1 MAHRC
6 RPSSTFTWNRLRR
19 SYRLGAVAPRLRC
32 CSTEAGSVSPW
43 ITISRC
49 SSARYSPGTLAHTGS
64 PLCSPNPTV
73 RPGSRSARKIPQRY
87 SGMATWPNW
96 AQPSRPT
103 LIAVRR

>member
-43 ITISRC
+43 ITISPC
-49 SSARYSPGTLAHTGS
+49 SSERYSPRPLVPYGLALVLADPDAPARIAFGQEDAPPVFRHGHV
-64 PLCSPNPTV
+64 PEL
-73 RPGSRSARKIPQRY
+73 RPSLA
-87 SGMATWPNW
+87 AH
-96 AQPSRPT
+96 
-103 LIAVRR
+103 VD